1 MKNEIYLDNNATT
14 PTLPQVR
21 EAMMEALEVGYGNA
35 SSAHSAGDRSRK
47 ILRDAREKVAGVI
60 GAIPELVCF
69 TSGGTEANNL
79 ALLSVLS
86 APGCQRVVTTTIEH
100 SSVLKTCEFLEAS
113 GAEVVYLKPNPE
125 GLIDPNQV
133 FNALRE
139 SPTALVS
146 VQWVNN
152 ETGVI
157 QQVDTIAEI
166 CRDRSTIF
174 HTDAAQA
181 VGKIPI
187 EVEDLPID
195 LLSMTAHKLHGPQ
208 GVGALYIRDRRFIRQ
223 IIHGGPQESNL
234 RAGTENLVGIVGF
247 GAAAE
252 HRTRGMERAL
262 RKMSRLRD
270 SFENGLF
277 KSVADVVING
287 DPDSRV
293 CNSSNLRFPGADGQA
308 LVAQLDAGGIRCSQS
323 SACTN
328 QRPEPSYVLRE
339 MGLSEKEAYESVRF
353 SFSELNS
360 DVEVEKAVHD
370 IAENVAK
377 LRGFATGG
385 HNLSSRKVAS

>member
-1 MKNEIYLDNNATT
+1 MNNEIYLDNNATT
-14 PTLPQVR
+14 PTLPKVR
-21 EAMMEALEVGYGNA
+21 EAMVEALEVGYGNA

-47 ILRDAREKVAGVI
+47 ILRDAREKVAGII
-60 GAIPELVCF
+60 GAIPDHICF
-69 TSGGTEANNL
+69 LSGGTEANNL

-100 SSVLKTCEFLEAS
+100 ASVLKTCEFLEAS

-157 QQVDTIAEI
+157 QQVDSIAEI
-166 CRDRSTIF
+166 CKPYPVIF
-174 HTDAAQA
+174 HSDAAQA

-208 GVGALYIRDRRFIRQ
+208 GVGALYIRDRRYVRQ

-234 RAGTENLVGIVGF
+234 RAGTENLAGIVGF
-247 GAAAE
+247 GVAAE
-252 HRTRGMERAL
+252 HRTRKMERAL
-262 RKMSRLRD
+262 RKMSSLRN
-270 SFENGLF
+270 SFENDLF
-277 KSVADVVING
+277 ESVAGVVING
-287 DPDSRV
+287 DPDNRV
-293 CNSSNLRFPGADGQA
+293 CNSSNLRFPGVYGQA
-308 LVAQLDAGGIRCSQS
+308 LVARLDAGGIRCSQS

-328 QRPEPSYVLRE
+328 QQPEPSYVLRE
-339 MGLSEKEAYESVRF
+339 MGLSEEEAYESVRF
-353 SFSELNS
+353 SFSELNNEI
-360 DVEVEKAVHD
+360 EVETAVRA
-370 IAENVAK
+370 ISEEVAK
-377 LRGFATGG
+377 LQQFAAKEPKQPV
-385 HNLSSRKVAS
+385 RKVAS